1 MDQHFVTRFY
11 LDAWCHPI
19 PLPRHGRSLW
29 ECDLVERKTTRRPP
43 KKVATEMDYYSV
55 VTGDG
60 TVDHGV
66 ESLLSIVE
74 SKGAPVVH
82 KIRAGNFA
90 LTAEE
95 REDLSLFIGF
105 LVVRVPSLRNYM
117 ERAVGLAGEST
128 IRVMA
133 QHPEYFRRMVRKA
146 MAAAGE
152 EITEEEIEEAR
163 KAGLEPEK
171 HFIVRGTRDFSLA
184 QALKLAMT
192 PVRYIHGM
200 NWEFLVAT
208 GDVRFITGDTPLTWR
223 NPNCPPPLGG
233 LGIRGTE
240 VTLPLSP
247 TVCLL
252 AKRDGATGVRE
263 VGDESVRDLNRERVR
278 HADRFIYAPNETEAR
293 TAMETYKVLAASGD
307 AHVPPFTM
315 MIFEQGR
322 GPIVV
327 RGREPC
333 RREQ

>member
-29 ECDLVERKTTRRPP
+29 ECDLVEQKTTRHPP
-43 KKVATEMDYYSV
+43 KKVATEADYYSSV
-55 VTGDG
+55 NADG

-74 SKGAPVVH
+74 SKGAPAVQKV
-82 KIRAGNFA
+82 RAGDFA

-95 REDLSLFIGF
+95 RKQLSLFIGF

-117 ERAVGLAGEST
+117 EQSAGLIGES
-128 IRVMA
+128 IMRVMA
-133 QHPEYFRRMVRKA
+133 QHPEYFRRMTKEA

-152 EITEEEIEEAR
+152 EITEKQIERTR
-163 KAGLEPEK
+163 KAALEPKK
-171 HFIVRGTRDFSLA
+171 HFIVSGTRDFSLA

-192 PVRYIHGM
+192 PVRYVHAM
-200 NWEFLVAT
+200 EWEFLVAT
-208 GDVRFITGDTPLTWR
+208 GNARFLTGDTPVTWR
-223 NPNCPPPLGG
+223 NRNFPPPLGG

-240 VTLPLSP
+240 VSLPVSP
-247 TVCLL
+247 TICLL
-252 AKRDGATGVRE
+252 AKQDGATSGRE
-263 VGDESVRDLNRERVR
+263 VDDETVRDLNRERVR
-278 HADRFIYAPNETEAR
+278 HADRFIYAPNEAEAR
-293 TAMETYKVLAASGD
+293 IAMETYKVLAANGD

-327 RGREPC
+327 RGREPSC
-333 RREQ
+333 